1 LRRGDIDV
9 AISRL
14 RPLIEKPEH
23 KCRAAFYLFAL
34 DSSRKEYRE
43 VLLTDFCRDNSPAH
57 ARLVEQLVDSQEQLG
72 QCGASLKKQQSRV
85 EALKKESVFL
95 EKEISRLRFEMEKL
109 EEIRRETEQWRLK

>member
-1 LRRGDIDV
+1 
-9 AISRL
+9 
-14 RPLIEKPEH
+14 
-23 KCRAAFYLFAL
+23 
-34 DSSRKEYRE
+34 
-43 VLLTDFCRDNSPAH
+43 
-57 ARLVEQLVDSQEQLG
+57 VEQLVDSQEQLG